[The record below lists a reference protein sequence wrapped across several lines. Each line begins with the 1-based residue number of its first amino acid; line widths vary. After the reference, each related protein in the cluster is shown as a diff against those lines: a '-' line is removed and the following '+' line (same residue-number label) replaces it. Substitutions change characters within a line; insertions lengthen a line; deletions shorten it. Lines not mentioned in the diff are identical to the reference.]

1 MDFGHVLGLVHEYQ
15 NPNAGEIFDRE
26 ATLAFYKGAPN
37 YWKEEQV
44 MANVLG
50 KSKQYPGSRA
60 YDPESIMNYIFPPE
74 LLVPGK
80 ETRPGNDLS
89 ESDKSY
95 VASLYP
101 QE

>member
-1 MDFGHVLGLVHEYQ
+1 MPCRVALTVWKRSRSAHE
-15 NPNAGEIFDRE
+15 NARI

-37 YWKEEQV
+37 HWTEELI

-50 KSKQYPGSRA
+50 KSKEYPGSRA
-60 YDPESIMNYIFPPE
+60 YDPESIMNYAFSPE
-74 LLVPGK
+74 LFVPGK

-89 ESDKSY
+89 KSDKRY

-101 QE
+101 PE